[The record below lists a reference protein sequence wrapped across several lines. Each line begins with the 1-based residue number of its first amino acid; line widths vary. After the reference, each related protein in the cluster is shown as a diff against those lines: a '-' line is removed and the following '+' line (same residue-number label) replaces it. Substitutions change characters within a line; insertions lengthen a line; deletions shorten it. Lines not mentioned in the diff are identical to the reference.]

1 MYIYI
6 YACSSTI
13 FRIHIYIYI
22 YISVW
27 ENTNSHIQGSMIE
40 MIYKE
45 TKK

>member
-1 MYIYI
+1 MHALQLYLGYIYI
-6 YACSSTI
+6 CL
-13 FRIHIYIYI
+13 F
-22 YISVW
+22 VW

>member
-1 MYIYI
+1 MHALQLYLGY
-6 YACSSTI
+6 T
-13 FRIHIYIYI
+13 YI